1 MGWEV
6 KWTASGVD
14 KGKKITAGFVSDVGG
29 TLTATNPY
37 RMYWGFDGKLYYQQL
52 QSDVIN
58 PNQVV
63 NYDYEDSVDGLHYT
77 PHFSA
82 DQVEV
87 DKLALELKAE
97 TGSCNAYQTVKVE
110 YALDYDEST
119 YYTMGTITSNGTTTY
134 TFGSS
139 LGTEFRAIQFK
150 ITLATNTVN
159 ASPDLI
165 NLTLI
170 YRKKL
175 ESKFGWSVNIDMNK
189 EYKGNS
195 PKALR
200 SNILSAV
207 QSNALLEFTFR
218 DDTTT
223 NRNYYVDIT
232 SAQGLEHTAYDERGS
247 TQLLLT
253 EP

>member
-1 MGWEV
+1 
-6 KWTASGVD
+6 
-14 KGKKITAGFVSDVGG
+14 
-29 TLTATNPY
+29 
-37 RMYWGFDGKLYYQQL
+37 
-52 QSDVIN
+52 
-58 PNQVV
+58 
-63 NYDYEDSVDGLHYT
+63 LHYT
-77 PHFSA
+77 AWFSA

-87 DKLALELKAE
+87 DKLALEFKIE
-97 TGSCNAYQTVKVE
+97 TDDCSSTQTVAVA
-110 YALDYDEST
+110 YALDYDDSS
-119 YYTMGTITSNGTTTY
+119 YTSMGTITSDGTTTY

-139 LGTEFRAIQFK
+139 LGTAFRAIQFK
-150 ITLATNTVN
+150 LTLATETEN
-159 ASPDLI
+159 ASPDVV
-165 NLTLI
+165 NMSLI

-175 ESKFGWSVNIDMNK
+175 ESKFGWAVNIDMNK
-189 EYKGNS
+189 EYKGSS

-207 QSNALLEFTFR
+207 QSNTLLEFTFR